1 MARHLNALP
10 AYAGAVR
17 TKRTPDLLIP
27 GAWALEFKLARP
39 FGDNGKEAENWSVN
53 LGAGCPR
60 RLVPSRASAVAGCR
74 MEGAVSHR
82 PTSAFS
88 RLASPAA
95 DPQSWAADSDVVIS
109 PSWEVSLAQ
118 PPLRLLH
125 SDTILNRVK
134 LDQFRRLSTVALI
147 ESLEPGRPGA
157 LKARPDGTVLDGH
170 HRIVVL
176 RERGV
181 SVDTLPREVA
191 PHEMGE

>member
-1 MARHLNALP
+1 M
-10 AYAGAVR
+10 
-17 TKRTPDLLIP
+17 
-27 GAWALEFKLARP
+27 
-39 FGDNGKEAENWSVN
+39 
-53 LGAGCPR
+53 
-60 RLVPSRASAVAGCR
+60 
-74 MEGAVSHR
+74 
-82 PTSAFS
+82 
-88 RLASPAA
+88 
-95 DPQSWAADSDVVIS
+95 
-109 PSWEVSLAQ
+109 Q

-147 ESLEPGRPGA
+147 ESLQPGRPGA
-157 LKARPDGTVLDGH
+157 LKARPDGTVFDGH